1 MLVYSPLFLFA
12 VPGGAA
18 AFGGLA
24 GLTVLACWN
33 SLGEPWTG
41 VAIAFAMLS
50 IVGFGAI
57 QLGVFA
63 RTYAVVYLGE
73 GDTRLEQGWRR
84 FKLEHAL
91 ALGCVV
97 LLAGAG
103 IAAGSLFDGIPDP
116 RLGLLGLTL
125 MAIAIQGVFGSFFL
139 SILGLSEH
147 AVLRRRGVESR

>member
-1 MLVYSPLFLFA
+1 
-12 VPGGAA
+12 
-18 AFGGLA
+18 
-24 GLTVLACWN
+24 
-33 SLGEPWTG
+33 
-41 VAIAFAMLS
+41 MLS

-57 QLGVFA
+57 QLGLFA

-73 GDTRLEQGWRR
+73 EDARLERGWGR
-84 FKLEHAL
+84 FKLEHGL
-91 ALGCVV
+91 ALCGAL

-125 MAIAIQGVFGSFFL
+125 MAIAVQGVFGAFFL

-147 AVLRRRGVESR
+147 AVLRRRRGDAR